1 MKKTRGGLTV
11 TRKDPGVGCAWEFFD
26 IVRQSGMKNVVS
38 TNNPPRIRLHD
49 GEGDYAVQKP
59 GITIFFVSSRGLPED
74 PKGRAA
80 AVLRRLAADDW
91 AVGEIIERH
100 ERDEE
105 RLRTGYFERKPK
117 ITYGILKVR
126 RYLRQHPGAALDE
139 ISEATG
145 VPHHEILE
153 SGELQPPDGDATPPP
168 SR

>member
-1 MKKTRGGLTV
+1 MKKTRGGLTI
-11 TRKDPGVGCAWEFFD
+11 TRKDPGVGTAWEFFD

-59 GITIFFVSSRGLPED
+59 GITIFLVSSRGLPED

-91 AVGEIIERH
+91 AANEIIARQDRH
-100 ERDEE
+100 EEL
-105 RLRTGYFERKPK
+105 LRTGYFERKPK
-117 ITYGILKVR
+117 ITYGILRVR
-126 RYLRQHPGAALDE
+126 RYLRQHPEAALDE

-145 VPHHEILE
+145 VPHDEILE
-153 SGELQPPDGDATPPP
+153 SGELQPDVGDAMPSP